1 MNKLN
6 FIKADKPDCSNATD
20 SEKITVTVREFITTT
35 LAEKIATAL
44 WNKPEWADSIVRFN
58 YDNKIKNDC
67 FNVIALNETGD
78 VVGGM
83 FCIQNAEDAGLW
95 YYGDLFVVPDY
106 TGKRISKRLIS
117 LCCVV
122 S

>member
-6 FIKADKPDCSNATD
+6 FIKADKPDCSNTTD
-20 SEKITVTVREFITTT
+20 SGKITVIVREFITTT

-44 WNKPEWADSIVRFN
+44 WNKPELADSIIRFN

-78 VVGGM
+78 VVGSIA
-83 FCIQNAEDAGLW
+83 FRE
-95 YYGDLFVVPDY
+95 
-106 TGKRISKRLIS
+106 TLIK
-117 LCCVV
+117 
-122 S
+122 